1 MTGYYDLSSYY
12 KTNFSLMQHHNYT
25 MADIENWLPF
35 ERDIYVH
42 MLIEHLKEE
51 KKRFD
56 EEQARIRSQ
65 SRR

>member
-51 KKRFD
+51 KKKMD